1 MLIPIGV
8 ASKEW
13 LTLMTVADCRRE
25 IERRSSALIGM
36 QVYDTD
42 ALSAISAL
50 RLRVRFRPWWQL
62 HQASELVVYLRS
74 ETARSKTAVRVE
86 AGLRVGVVISLLV
99 WTGFLLIPIFV
110 FQTLETRIF
119 SEWSWSFPGYP
130 WLSMPAPRFV
140 PQCVACTRLFLM
152 RHATAGLLTGA
163 GVGSDRP
170 PRSLNVSA

>member
-1 MLIPIGV
+1 VLIPIGV

-13 LTLMTVADCRRE
+13 LTPMTVADCRRE

-119 SEWSWSFPGYP
+119 FGVVLVLP
-130 WLSMPAPRFV
+130 WISVALNARLQIRSAMRRLHTALPDAPRDGR
-140 PQCVACTRLFLM
+140 PAD
-152 RHATAGLLTGA
+152 GG
-163 GVGSDRP
+163 GVW
-170 PRSLNVSA
+170 V